1 MNKRI
6 CKVGIT
12 GGIGSGKSLICKIF
26 SIFGIPVYDADSR
39 AKWLLNNDQI
49 LISKIKY
56 NFGSQSYINNELNR
70 IFIADIVFKDP
81 SQLNV
86 LNDLVHPK
94 VAVDYEEWLTSQKD
108 KPYTLKEAALLFESG
123 SNKSLDMVINVSAP
137 ENIRIRRVLLRD
149 IHRKPDQ
156 VKAIISR
163 QLKDEERYSKAD
175 YNIVNDD
182 SSLII
187 PQVWKLH
194 NKILQ
199 NI

>member
-1 MNKRI
+1 
-6 CKVGIT
+6 
-12 GGIGSGKSLICKIF
+12 
-26 SIFGIPVYDADSR
+26 
-39 AKWLLNNDQI
+39 
-49 LISKIKY
+49 
-56 NFGSQSYINNELNR
+56 
-70 IFIADIVFKDP
+70 
-81 SQLNV
+81 
-86 LNDLVHPK
+86 VHPK

-175 YNIVNDD
+175 YNILNDG
-182 SSLII
+182 SSLVI

-199 NI
+199 NNI